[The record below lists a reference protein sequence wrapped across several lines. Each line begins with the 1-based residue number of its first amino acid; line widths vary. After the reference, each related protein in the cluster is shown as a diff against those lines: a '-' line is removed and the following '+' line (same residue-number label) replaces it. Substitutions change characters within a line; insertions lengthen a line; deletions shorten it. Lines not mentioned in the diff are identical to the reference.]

1 MKEYGVLTSNG
12 RYTKFSYMDYTVTF
26 LTSKDLIRYVSVKD
40 INDGVLTVSYAGKV
54 KKIWGLY
61 WYFIYIEN
69 FENEPRDLLKGI
81 KGSWSLLY
89 VIMTWDSKME
99 FQVWKE
105 MHEDR

>member
-54 KKIWGLY
+54 KKYEDYIDISYISKTLKMNPE
-61 WYFIYIEN
+61 IY
-69 FENEPRDLLKGI
+69 LKGL
-81 KGSWSLLY
+81 KGVEVCY
-89 VIMTWDSKME
+89 T
-99 FQVWKE
+99 
-105 MHEDR
+105 